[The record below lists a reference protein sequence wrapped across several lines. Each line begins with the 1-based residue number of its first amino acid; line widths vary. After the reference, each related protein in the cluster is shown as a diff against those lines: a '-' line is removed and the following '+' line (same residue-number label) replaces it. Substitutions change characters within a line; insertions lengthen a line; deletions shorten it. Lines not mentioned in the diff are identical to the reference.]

1 MQINILKNNQKLLI
15 GEKAYTMIEKHKIQK
30 LLKI

>member
-1 MQINILKNNQKLLI
+1 MRINVIKNNQKLLI

-30 LLKI
+30 L

>member
-1 MQINILKNNQKLLI
+1 MRINVIKINQKLLI

-30 LLKI
+30 L